1 MYAGAFWNYYLTS
14 YEGSATPPRVSR
26 IFKGEKKGGYW
37 DGRMGRLKGR
47 YPVMSYKW
55 GQGTL
60 HLRVQGMTMHEMR
73 ASMADMI
80 ERPGKEA
87 LCNTD
92 QLG

>member
-1 MYAGAFWNYYLTS
+1 
-14 YEGSATPPRVSR
+14 
-26 IFKGEKKGGYW
+26 
-37 DGRMGRLKGR
+37 MGRLKGR

-80 ERPGKEA
+80 ERHGKEA
-87 LCNTD
+87 LCNID